1 MDYLAKAYSA
11 HAVHLWTH
19 RRPLL
24 SFVPIE
30 VSHSGVILLNSGGPT
45 SFMEGGGIVFGV
57 FVVYII
63 IYGIAW
69 YKGSSKREFM
79 KREAVEEELRR
90 EREAD
95 GAE

>member
-1 MDYLAKAYSA
+1 
-11 HAVHLWTH
+11 
-19 RRPLL
+19 
-24 SFVPIE
+24 
-30 VSHSGVILLNSGGPT
+30 
-45 SFMEGGGIVFGV
+45 MEGGGIVFGV

-95 GAE
+95 GTE